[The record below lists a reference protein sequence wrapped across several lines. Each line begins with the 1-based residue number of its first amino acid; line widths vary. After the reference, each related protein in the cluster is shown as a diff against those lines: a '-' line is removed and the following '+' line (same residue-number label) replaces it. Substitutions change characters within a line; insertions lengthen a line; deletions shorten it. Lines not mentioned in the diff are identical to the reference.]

1 MISLAGDISMTITS
15 QILHQQNK
23 MQNKHETALDK
34 LLVFRT
40 ERNARSEL
48 PGPTNSKPP

>member
-1 MISLAGDISMTITS
+1 
-15 QILHQQNK
+15 
-23 MQNKHETALDK
+23 MQKKKKKKHETALDK